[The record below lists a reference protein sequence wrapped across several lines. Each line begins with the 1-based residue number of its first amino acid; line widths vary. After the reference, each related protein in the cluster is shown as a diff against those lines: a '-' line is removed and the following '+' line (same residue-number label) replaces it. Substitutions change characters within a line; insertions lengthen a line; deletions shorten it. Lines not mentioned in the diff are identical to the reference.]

1 MAILLQLWTVG
12 GCGFL
17 EHPEEASWRPEAP
30 SSWKLMETQWIQQLP
45 GIDTV
50 AFDQCTM
57 QAETR
62 KPTRILTVN
71 FADAR
76 RLLDQEHGGGVCRHG
91 QRGHKPLIGV
101 DENGA
106 FRTAPAK
113 QYPSDMCRFLAKL
126 IVGRISKVL
135 SQPKNMHEFYMPEE
149 IANFHT
155 PLDPYDKD
163 QVFGAYGMD
172 YMHASRT
179 AMNMTIPSG
188 RAEDGQAQPASSH
201 DDLPTDENYD
211 QMQSCT
217 GLDDSQGQWSF
228 ADDDEPV
235 AEPAPV
241 EVDYGMPDGVIDGR
255 CRGSSGDSPSLQAG
269 VRAHSEDLGGWRWTS
284 DGNC

>member
-1 MAILLQLWTVG
+1 MKYMIQ
-12 GCGFL
+12 
-17 EHPEEASWRPEAP
+17 WRIACRVSHGVRGLKWPVVNG
-30 SSWKLMETQWIQQLP
+30 KETQWRFI
-45 GIDTV
+45 
-50 AFDQCTM
+50 
-57 QAETR
+57 E
-62 KPTRILTVN
+62 
-71 FADAR
+71 
-76 RLLDQEHGGGVCRHG
+76 
-91 QRGHKPLIGV
+91 GH
-101 DENGA
+101 
-106 FRTAPAK
+106 
-113 QYPSDMCRFLAKL
+113 
-126 IVGRISKVL
+126 
-135 SQPKNMHEFYMPEE
+135 
-149 IANFHT
+149 
-155 PLDPYDKD
+155 DPYDKD

-201 DDLPTDENYD
+201 DLPTDENYD
-211 QMQSCT
+211 QMQSCA

-228 ADDDEPV
+228 ADDDEAA